1 MIEKD
6 KIIVTSGSFD
16 PLSLEELNFL
26 KKCRRKGDWLIV
38 GIHSDW
44 WMLWA
49 QGGFVHNYDTRKEI
63 LTSLRCV
70 DEVFSFN
77 DTDGTIAQL
86 LKLVKICY
94 PDAIITYVSGANL
107 NNTPEFK
114 FKGIN
119 FETIK

>member
-44 WMLWA
+44 WMLWS

>member
-1 MIEKD
+1 
-6 KIIVTSGSFD
+6 
-16 PLSLEELNFL
+16 
-26 KKCRRKGDWLIV
+26 
-38 GIHSDW
+38 
-44 WMLWA
+44 MLWS

>member
-44 WMLWA
+44 WMLWS

-63 LTSLRCV
+63 ITSLRCV

-86 LKLVKICY
+86 LKLTIICY
-94 PDAIITYVSGANL
+94 PNAAVTYVSGANL

-114 FKGIN
+114 FRGIN

>member
-63 LTSLRCV
+63 ITSLQCV

-86 LKLVKICY
+86 LKLTMICY
-94 PDAIITYVSGANL
+94 PNAAVTYVSGANL

-114 FKGIN
+114 FRGIN

>member
-63 LTSLRCV
+63 ITSLRCV

-86 LKLVKICY
+86 LKLTIICY
-94 PDAIITYVSGANL
+94 PNAAVTYVSGANL

-114 FKGIN
+114 FRGIN

>member
-26 KKCRRKGDWLIV
+26 KKWRRKGDWLIV

-44 WMLWA
+44 WMLWS

-114 FKGIN
+114 FRGIN

>member
-1 MIEKD
+1 
-6 KIIVTSGSFD
+6 
-16 PLSLEELNFL
+16 
-26 KKCRRKGDWLIV
+26 
-38 GIHSDW
+38 
-44 WMLWA
+44 MLWS

-86 LKLVKICY
+86 LKLTIICY
-94 PDAIITYVSGANL
+94 PNAAVTYVSGANL

-114 FKGIN
+114 FRGIN

>member
-63 LTSLRCV
+63 ITSLRCV

-86 LKLVKICY
+86 LKLTMICY
-94 PDAIITYVSGANL
+94 PNAAVTYVSGANL

-114 FKGIN
+114 FRGIN

>member
-86 LKLVKICY
+86 LKLTIICY
-94 PDAIITYVSGANL
+94 PNAAVTYVSGANL

-114 FKGIN
+114 FRGIN

>member
-38 GIHSDW
+38 GIHSDG
-44 WMLWA
+44 WMLWS

-63 LTSLRCV
+63 ITSLRCV

-86 LKLVKICY
+86 LKLTMICY
-94 PDAIITYVSGANL
+94 PNASVTYVSGANL

>member
-86 LKLVKICY
+86 LKLTKICY

>member
-44 WMLWA
+44 WMLWS

-63 LTSLRCV
+63 ITSLRCV

-86 LKLVKICY
+86 LKLTMICY
-94 PDAIITYVSGANL
+94 PNAAVTYVSGANL

-114 FKGIN
+114 FRGIN